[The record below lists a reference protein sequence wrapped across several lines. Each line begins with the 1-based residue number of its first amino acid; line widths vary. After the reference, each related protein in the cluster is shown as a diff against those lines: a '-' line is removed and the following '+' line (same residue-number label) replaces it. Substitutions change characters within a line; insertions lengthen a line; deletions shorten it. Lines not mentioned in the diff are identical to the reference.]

1 MDPERAMWSSNDAL
15 DLSHKLFMRHSIP
28 VKEVRPWGRVRTD
41 VAPENFQVTGALS
54 CHDAAVS
61 QPCAWKTRGA

>member
-1 MDPERAMWSSNDAL
+1 MSSSKDAS

-28 VKEVRPWGRVRTD
+28 GRVRTD

-54 CHDAAVS
+54 CHDAATS
-61 QPCAWKTRGA
+61 QPCARKTPGA